1 LIIDAGKEQRVP
13 SGSVMSTEDSAF
25 RSDFPPPRR
34 SAFTAARQLLLTRFI
49 CTGSLIKVRSTADSR
64 EIPSSKSARTFPS
77 VLVSIHQMQ
86 KNIAIIFNSIE
97 WQSMRKAFTTMIVD
111 RSTFLA
117 RISLEIHC

>member
-1 LIIDAGKEQRVP
+1 
-13 SGSVMSTEDSAF
+13 
-25 RSDFPPPRR
+25 
-34 SAFTAARQLLLTRFI
+34 
-49 CTGSLIKVRSTADSR
+49 
-64 EIPSSKSARTFPS
+64 
-77 VLVSIHQMQ
+77 MQ